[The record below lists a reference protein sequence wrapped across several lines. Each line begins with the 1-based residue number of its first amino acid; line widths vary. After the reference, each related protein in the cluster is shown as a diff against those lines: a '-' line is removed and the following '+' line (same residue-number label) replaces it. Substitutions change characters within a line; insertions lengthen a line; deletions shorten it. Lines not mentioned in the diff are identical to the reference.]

1 MQASK
6 LSPIRRF
13 WLLLKPDK
21 LEIRNIYIYAIII
34 GLLNLV
40 LPLGIQSI
48 INLIQGGEVSTS
60 WLVLV
65 GLVAAALSLSGIL
78 QINQLR
84 ITENLQQKF
93 FTRAAFEFTY
103 RIPRIRLEQLFKEY
117 APELMNRFFD
127 IVSIQK
133 GTTKILIDFSS
144 ASIQVLFGMILLSL
158 YHPFFIVFSLFL
170 ISIIIG
176 IFYFTIRSGL
186 KTSLEESK
194 HKYRIAHWLEELARS
209 NTTFKLAGNPDLPMK
224 RTNKQTAEYVDA
236 RERHFGILRKQY
248 SLMIVFKVLVAVG
261 LLLIGGLLVIDQQMN
276 IGQFVAAEIV
286 ILLIVNSVEKV
297 ILSFE
302 TIYDVLTSL
311 EKIGQVMDLELEK
324 DGGMSPNESEEG
336 IELELMNI
344 SYKYP
349 QEQRFIIDN
358 LSLNIKAN
366 ERVLVTGRNDS
377 GKSTLLYLVG
387 GLLSPVDG
395 SISIDGIPSKNY
407 EYDQL
412 RSQIGGYL
420 RDETLFEGTLLENIT
435 LGMEGAT
442 LENVKWAI
450 ENLNLSKTIRQLGD
464 GYHTR
469 IYPQGKQFSKS
480 TVAKIL
486 LARAIINKPRLL
498 LLENSFSVFSAED
511 RNSILTFL
519 LSREQQWTVLVSSS
533 QPIDIPDLIDQEI
546 ILKGG
551 KIINQK
557 P

>member
-209 NTTFKLAGNPDLPMK
+209 NTTFKLAGNPDLPME
-224 RTNKQTAEYVDA
+224 RTNKQTADYVDA

-324 DGGMSPNESEEG
+324 DGGMSPKESDEG

-349 QEQRFIIDN
+349 QEQRHIIDN
-358 LSLNIKAN
+358 LSLNIKSN

-519 LSREQQWTVLVSSS
+519 LSREQRWTVLVSSS
-533 QPIDIPDLIDQEI
+533 QPIDIPELIDQEI

>member
-1 MQASK
+1 MQTSK
-6 LSPIRRF
+6 LSPVRRF

-21 LEIRNIYIYAIII
+21 LEIRNLYIYAIII

-93 FTRAAFEFTY
+93 FTRAAFEFAY

-209 NTTFKLAGNPDLPMK
+209 NTTFKLAGNPKLPMDRINEQSSK
-224 RTNKQTAEYVDA
+224 YINA
-236 RERHFGILRKQY
+236 REKHFGILRKQY

-286 ILLIVNSVEKV
+286 I
-297 ILSFE
+297 
-302 TIYDVLTSL
+302 
-311 EKIGQVMDLELEK
+311 
-324 DGGMSPNESEEG
+324 
-336 IELELMNI
+336 
-344 SYKYP
+344 
-349 QEQRFIIDN
+349 
-358 LSLNIKAN
+358 
-366 ERVLVTGRNDS
+366 
-377 GKSTLLYLVG
+377 
-387 GLLSPVDG
+387 
-395 SISIDGIPSKNY
+395 
-407 EYDQL
+407 
-412 RSQIGGYL
+412 
-420 RDETLFEGTLLENIT
+420 
-435 LGMEGAT
+435 
-442 LENVKWAI
+442 
-450 ENLNLSKTIRQLGD
+450 
-464 GYHTR
+464 
-469 IYPQGKQFSKS
+469 
-480 TVAKIL
+480 
-486 LARAIINKPRLL
+486 
-498 LLENSFSVFSAED
+498 
-511 RNSILTFL
+511 
-519 LSREQQWTVLVSSS
+519 
-533 QPIDIPDLIDQEI
+533 
-546 ILKGG
+546 
-551 KIINQK
+551 
-557 P
+557 

>member
-1 MQASK
+1 MQTSK
-6 LSPIRRF
+6 LSPVRRF

-21 LEIRNIYIYAIII
+21 LEIRNLYIYAIII

-93 FTRAAFEFTY
+93 FTRAAFEFAY

-209 NTTFKLAGNPDLPMK
+209 NTTFKLAGNPKLPMDRINEQSSK
-224 RTNKQTAEYVDA
+224 YINA
-236 RERHFGILRKQY
+236 REKHFGILRKQY

-324 DGGMSPNESEEG
+324 DGGMAPQQSDQG
-336 IELELMNI
+336 IQLELMNI

-366 ERVLVTGRNDS
+366 ERVLITGRNDS

-387 GLLSPVDG
+387 GLLNPTDG

-435 LGMEGAT
+435 LGMEGAS
-442 LENVKWAI
+442 LDNVKWAI
-450 ENLNLSKTIRQLGD
+450 ENLNLSRTIRQLGD

-498 LLENSFSVFSAED
+498 LLENSFSVFSTED
-511 RNSILTFL
+511 RLSILNFL

-533 QPIDIPDLIDQEI
+533 QPIDIPELIDQEI

-551 KIINQK
+551 KIINK
-557 P
+557 

>member
-1 MQASK
+1 MQTSK
-6 LSPIRRF
+6 LSPVRRF

-21 LEIRNIYIYAIII
+21 LEIRNLYIYAIII

-93 FTRAAFEFTY
+93 FTRAAFEFAY

-209 NTTFKLAGNPDLPMK
+209 NTTFKLAGNPKLPMDRINEQSSK
-224 RTNKQTAEYVDA
+224 YINA
-236 RERHFGILRKQY
+236 REKHFGILRKQY

-324 DGGMSPNESEEG
+324 DGGMAPQQSDQG
-336 IELELMNI
+336 IQLELMNI

-366 ERVLVTGRNDS
+366 ERVLITGRNDS

-387 GLLSPVDG
+387 GLLNPTDG

-435 LGMEGAT
+435 LGMEGAS
-442 LENVKWAI
+442 LDNVKWAI
-450 ENLNLSKTIRQLGD
+450 ENLNLSRTIRQLGD

-511 RNSILTFL
+511 RLSILNFL

-533 QPIDIPDLIDQEI
+533 QPIDIPELIDQEI

-551 KIINQK
+551 KIINK
-557 P
+557 